1 MQVNRFAEDDVLQAF
16 LKERELSGDF
26 IAKLSVEL
34 WLKGVIT
41 NSKTVENFDEFVE
54 NKRLYTPQLLDEV

>member
-1 MQVNRFAEDDVLQAF
+1 MQVNKFTGDDVLQAF

-26 IAKLSVEL
+26 IAKLSDEL

-41 NSKTVENFDEFVE
+41 NSRNIENFEEVAD
-54 NKRLYTPQLLDEV
+54 NKKFNTPQLLDEV